1 MIMKPTITQVLYEW
15 MLEQR
20 IISNVAREMGVSC
33 IKLSAELRPTHS
45 TAKLGADD
53 LVPVFRALRKLG
65 YAPEARGI
73 LTYFIQDL
81 KGETQIEPGELI
93 PQLLSLYQLTGV
105 LSSCASRLRESNA
118 EEAELAKLD
127 HLLKT
132 RVLPVV
138 LGIQCTVAKR
148 RRDLHKKSSNGRI
161 TKKEVREAVASLISG

>member
-1 MIMKPTITQVLYEW
+1 MKHTITQVLYEW

-20 IISNVAREMGVSC
+20 IISDVAREMGVSC
-33 IKLSAELRPTHS
+33 IKLSAELRPTHM

-81 KGETQIEPGELI
+81 RGETQIEPGELI

-105 LSSCASRLRESNA
+105 LSSCASRLRDSD

-148 RRDLHKKSSNGRI
+148 RRDLHKKSRNGRI
-161 TKKEVREAVASLISG
+161 SKKEVREAVASLISG